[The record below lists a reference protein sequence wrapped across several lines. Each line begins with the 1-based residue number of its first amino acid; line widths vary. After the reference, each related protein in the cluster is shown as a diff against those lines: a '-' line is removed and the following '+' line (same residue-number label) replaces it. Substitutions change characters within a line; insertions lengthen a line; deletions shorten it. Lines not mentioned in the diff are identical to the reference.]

1 MEVIKMELNNAET
14 KEKCAQELAHTH
26 NNLISR
32 RFLTMLENREN
43 ATGKSLSDM
52 EIEDLKIQFETE
64 IYRELLMK
72 GGK

>member
-1 MEVIKMELNNAET
+1 MELNNAET
-14 KEKCAQELAHTH
+14 KEKCIAELTRIH
-26 NNLISR
+26 NSLVAR
-32 RFLTMLENREN
+32 RFSTMISNREN

-52 EIEDLKIQFETE
+52 EIEDLKIQFNKE